1 MTCEE
6 AVSRFCMFSSLA
18 NTHKDFGG
26 LFLLQG
32 KRSDEEL
39 LVCGL
44 SRECLPFRLLM
55 QIRLDKINF
64 YYIQRKRTKRD
75 GRSCRSVG
83 RSFFFFFFNP
93 YTVYESLSS
102 FVEGAG
108 GRRGVLVVVFL
119 FLSLVVIS
127 LRMSKKVEKN
137 TD

>member
-1 MTCEE
+1 M
-6 AVSRFCMFSSLA
+6 A
-18 NTHKDFGG
+18 G
-26 LFLLQG
+26 
-32 KRSDEEL
+32 
-39 LVCGL
+39 
-44 SRECLPFRLLM
+44 P
-55 QIRLDKINF
+55 
-64 YYIQRKRTKRD
+64 
-75 GRSCRSVG
+75 VG
-83 RSFFFFFFNP
+83 RSVVLFFFFFNP